1 MQITVYSV
9 IMTALWSNLLII
21 SFSILQRNHRFLDI
35 CSVSGMI
42 MLYSFCVIRMFIPI
56 EFSWVNIIHFNP
68 IFNTLQKF
76 FNTSVPLIAYD
87 SVEVVHILS
96 GIWIIVSITLF
107 IQLVLHYFRLNQNIA
122 GLSCTKD
129 EKLDK
134 ILREIGQKEKKSLKV
149 EVVKSQGVNTPLG
162 VGIIRK
168 KILIPNKEY
177 NSRDLFY
184 ILRHEYMHHK
194 NQDLFVQL
202 LVNIL
207 CVLYWWDPFVY
218 LLRKNIEHGFEM
230 RCDQMVVRGM
240 NDEEIADY
248 LETLLK
254 VFRLKNKCSKSEKHV
269 MGALGII
276 RSNRDDIRS
285 RFQTLSRESAF
296 NYKTYGKQ
304 VAAAIMVTILILS
317 YSFIIQPEIL
327 PSDTDMGIGHGVY
340 ELEPSGSYIMH
351 HTDGSYEL
359 ITSEGDHVILEE
371 IQVQQMMEDG
381 FQVIEENRRTKK

>member
-1 MQITVYSV
+1 MQVTVYSV
-9 IMTALWSNLLII
+9 IMTVLWSNLLII

-56 EFSWVNIIHFNP
+56 EFSWVKIINVNP

-87 SVEVVHILS
+87 GVEVIHILFS
-96 GIWIIVSITLF
+96 IWSIISMILL
-107 IQLVLHYFRLNQNIA
+107 IQLVLNYFRLNRNIA
-122 GLSCTKD
+122 NLSCTKD
-129 EKLDK
+129 EKFDE

-149 EVVKSQGVNTPLG
+149 EVVKSQGINTPLG

-168 KILIPNKEY
+168 KILIPDKEY
-177 NSRDLFY
+177 DSRDLFY
-184 ILRHEYMHHK
+184 ILRHEYIHHK
-194 NQDLFVQL
+194 NRDLFVQL

-207 CVLYWWDPFVY
+207 CVLYWWNPLVY
-218 LLRKNIEHGFEM
+218 ILRRDIEHGFEM

-240 NDEEIADY
+240 NDEEVADY

-254 VFRLKNKCSKSEKHV
+254 VFRLKNKCCKSEKHV

-276 RSNRDDIRS
+276 RSNREDIRS
-285 RFQTLSRESAF
+285 RFQTLLRESAF

-304 VAAAIMVTILILS
+304 VAATIMVMILILS
-317 YSFIIQPEIL
+317 YSFIIQPEIM
-327 PSDTDMGIGHGVY
+327 PSDVDMGIGHGAY
-340 ELEPSGSYIMH
+340 EVETSGSYIMH

-359 ITSEGDHVILEE
+359 ITSEEDYVMLDET
-371 IQVQQMMEDG
+371 QVQQMMEDG
-381 FQVIEENRRTKK
+381 FQVIEE